1 MFSDNSGE
9 FYDSPRM
16 KNGLQNYTL
25 PLHITAGDTI
35 RVAPQ
40 HVLEVVNQKAFLFNK
55 ESEEDNLPVTNI
67 TLTKSYR

>member
-1 MFSDNSGE
+1 
-9 FYDSPRM
+9 M

-40 HVLEVVNQKAFLFNK
+40 RVLDVVNQRAFLFNK
-55 ESEEDNLPVTNI
+55 ASEEDDLPVTNI
-67 TLTKSYR
+67 TSVKSYR